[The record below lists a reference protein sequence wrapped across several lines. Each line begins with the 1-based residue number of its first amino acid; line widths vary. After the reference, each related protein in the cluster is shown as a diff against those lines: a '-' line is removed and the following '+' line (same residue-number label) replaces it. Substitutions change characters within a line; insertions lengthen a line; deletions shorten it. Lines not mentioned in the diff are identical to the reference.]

1 VKRATAAQRKKIRL
15 KQSSLRLIQQIQS
28 PDPTKKLIK
37 QRMSEQ
43 RSSRYEQA
51 SEQFVLLWGE
61 MASAWGINKTMAQIH
76 ALLYAENEP
85 LDTDTIMEQLR
96 ISRGNANM
104 NLRNL
109 VQWQLVNKV
118 HFKGKRKD
126 FYTAEKDVWT
136 IVAVLIDER
145 QQREIAPIQQ
155 NLVDCLE
162 LFKNGEELSDE
173 EEEFKERIENFIEF
187 LEMFDRF
194 TRAMLPYINKKNLKF
209 LKKLVKLAE
218 AHQSLK
224 GEANTI
230 SAND

>member
-1 VKRATAAQRKKIRL
+1 MPEERSERFKK
-15 KQSSLRLIQQIQS
+15 
-28 PDPTKKLIK
+28 
-37 QRMSEQ
+37 
-43 RSSRYEQA
+43 A

-76 ALLYAENEP
+76 ALLYAESEP
-85 LDTDTIMEQLR
+85 MDTDTIMERLH

-109 VQWQLVNKV
+109 KQWQLINKV

-126 FYTAEKDVWT
+126 FYTAEKDVWN
-136 IVAVLIDER
+136 IVAILIHER

-155 NLVDCLE
+155 NLIECLE
-162 LFKNGEELSDE
+162 LFETGSDLTE
-173 EEEFKERIENFIEF
+173 DEADFKERIENFVEF

-194 TRAMLPYINKKNLKF
+194 TKAMLPYINKKNLKF

-224 GEANTI
+224 GSDEPT
-230 SAND
+230 SANS

>member
-1 VKRATAAQRKKIRL
+1 
-15 KQSSLRLIQQIQS
+15 
-28 PDPTKKLIK
+28 
-37 QRMSEQ
+37 MSKE
-43 RSSRYEQA
+43 RSRRYQQA

-76 ALLYAENEP
+76 ALLYAESEP
-85 LDTDTIMEQLR
+85 LDTDSIMEQLH

-109 VQWQLVNKV
+109 VQWQLVNKI
-118 HFKGKRKD
+118 HFTGKRKD
-126 FYTAEKDVWT
+126 YYTAEKDVWN

-155 NLVDCLE
+155 NLVECVE
-162 LFKNGEELSDE
+162 LLNDDNELTE
-173 EEEFKERIENFIEF
+173 EEAEFKKRIENFIEF

-194 TRAMLPYINKKNLKF
+194 TKAMLPYINKKNLKF

-224 GEANTI
+224 GEADSV
-230 SAND
+230 SAKNK

>member
-1 VKRATAAQRKKIRL
+1 MSKKR
-15 KQSSLRLIQQIQS
+15 S
-28 PDPTKKLIK
+28 D
-37 QRMSEQ
+37 
-43 RSSRYEQA
+43 RYEQA

-85 LDTDTIMEQLR
+85 LDTDTIMEQLH

-109 VQWQLVNKV
+109 VQWQLINKV

-126 FYTAEKDVWT
+126 FYTAEKDVWN

-155 NLVDCLE
+155 NLIECLE
-162 LFKNGEELSDE
+162 LFENGEDLSE
-173 EEEFKERIENFIEF
+173 EEAEFKERIENFIEF

-194 TRAMLPYINKKNLKF
+194 TKAMLPYINKKNLNF

-224 GEANTI
+224 GDSNRVA
-230 SAND
+230 AND